1 MSPDTIGCMRELLK
15 MYSKSTKADLISES
29 AIESDNFVKSAENIK
44 NNICRKYKL
53 WKSFYYYR
61 LRYRFL
67 G

>member
-15 MYSKSTKADLISES
+15 MYSKSTKADLLSES

-44 NNICRKYKL
+44 NNICIAREELPDYVPML
-53 WKSFYYYR
+53 IIE
-61 LRYRFL
+61 